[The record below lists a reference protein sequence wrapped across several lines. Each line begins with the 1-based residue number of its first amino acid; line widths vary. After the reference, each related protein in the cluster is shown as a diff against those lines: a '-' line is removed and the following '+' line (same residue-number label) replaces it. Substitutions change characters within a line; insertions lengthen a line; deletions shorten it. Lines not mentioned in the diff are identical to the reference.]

1 MSSCLFLFRRAGHRQ
16 MRGRDHG
23 FLSRLEIC
31 PGKLETAAAGK
42 DTVFRSLFREQ
53 SKAVVR
59 TCAAAAHPKCV
70 PYPRR
75 RGAPEMCAPREK
87 KRGLIPGV
95 SLVGA
100 MENSAEVPAGQRAGR
115 DRKGKPQKGTLKQRG
130 ELAEMAFMFKAAGLG
145 FGVAKPWGD
154 SERYDFILDSG
165 ERLWRVQVKSTYVA
179 RAHMYSVNAGGNS
192 RDNKRES
199 YTAEE
204 IDILVAYIVAEEIWY
219 VVPVAAFAPR
229 KHLIFYPSGC
239 CSGGPYEKYRE
250 AWDLMKADPAHRDL
264 DRSWALGGQCRRE
277 RPARA
282 GRFRTELRRGCSV
295 QAWSGPRACRAP
307 ARAGTLAPTCL

>member
-53 SKAVVR
+53 SKGVVR
-59 TCAAAAHPKCV
+59 TSATAAHPKCV

-75 RGAPEMCAPREK
+75 RGAPEMCAPRKK

-115 DRKGKPQKGTLKQRG
+115 DRKGKSQKGTLKQRG

-179 RAHMYSVNAGGNS
+179 RSPKYSVNACGNS
-192 RDNKRES
+192 KGKKKS

-204 IDILVAYIVAEEIWY
+204 IDILVAYIVAEDLWY

-229 KHLIFYPSGC
+229 RHLNFYPSGC

-282 GRFRTELRRGCSV
+282 GRFRTELRTGCSM
-295 QAWSGPRACRAP
+295 QAGLGARACTSGA
-307 ARAGTLAPTCL
+307 LAPTCL